1 MKTKTGAWSV
11 GLGPQA
17 LVLCVSVEIISLYKA
32 PTVRLT
38 HIKLA
43 GFKSFVDPTH
53 IPVPGQLVGV
63 VGPNGC
69 GKSNVI
75 DAIRWVLGESSA
87 KQLRGENMQD
97 VIFNGS
103 GDRKP
108 VGRASVELIFDN
120 SLGKAA
126 GAWSAYTEIS
136 VKRVLERDGESSY
149 FLNNL
154 HVRRRDVADIFL
166 GTGLGGRGYA
176 IIEQGMISR
185 IIEAKPEDLR
195 SFLEEAAGVSKYRER
210 RRETELRLEDTRE
223 NLLRVDDIRQ
233 ELGNRLEH
241 LESQAEKAGKYR
253 GYETSLKRTQ
263 QLLWTLRKRDAQ
275 AQREKISRDVEAMG
289 IELEAET
296 ARLRDAE
303 KRVEDLRTK
312 HYGAS
317 DAVHAAQGTLYEVNA
332 EVARVEQQVQY
343 LRDSRYRAEQ
353 QLNALRAQEAEQ
365 RDRQQ
370 GLEVARG
377 DNTRALAEAAEQLAA
392 FEEALRE
399 AREALPV
406 ADDNHRAAQALL
418 AQAQDVL
425 TQAEQQ
431 LRLEDTRQG
440 HTDKLLQQLAS
451 RRARLEEERDALEIP
466 NLSKLVRL
474 ESEIRELD
482 HQLAGQR
489 DAFEQCEAALPQL
502 EQSLQAAEET
512 AEQTQHRV
520 HQLDARL
527 TALQSLQEQVSR
539 SGELDPWLD
548 RNDLRRNAHLWQG
561 IRIREGW
568 ENALEAVLR
577 ERLNSIGLIDLGQVH
592 GWLSEPPPGK
602 LSFHRVTASR
612 VIDEPAPFGLE
623 RLTDYVTCTDAR
635 LAGVLD
641 DWLARVYVLPNPAQ
655 GMEIAGKLPSGAM
668 LVSAQGHVFTPTSVS
683 FHAAD
688 SEVHGILSRQ
698 REIEALF
705 AERTASDS
713 RLGELNR
720 VASSQ
725 KIQFDE
731 RRAAAERMRRQVS
744 DRQEIQH
751 QLKLDHV
758 RLSQLAERMKAR
770 GEQIVRELAE
780 IDAES
785 ARESAQ
791 QEEGGRQMEAL
802 RAGMLAMHA
811 GVEAARK
818 AHAEAE
824 SALQI
829 SRTLAQQAEREHQGA
844 LYKKQI
850 IDNKIIEIDYS
861 LQVLSQTLA
870 RMHVDAQTLTHEVS
884 RTDETGL
891 QEQLQQQLTLRS
903 ERERALKQAREELEG
918 AEQTLRATEQERLVS
933 EHKLAPAR
941 ERINELRLREQEAR
955 LAEESFASQLAEA
968 QANEEELLPLLEEG
982 MRASKLQGE
991 INRLTED
998 MAALGAVNLAAL
1010 DELSIARERKTY
1022 LDSQSQDLTEAVE
1035 TLETA
1040 IRRIDRET
1048 RERLQETFDS
1058 VNKHFGQMFPA
1069 LFGGGEAKLLMT
1081 GEEILDAGV
1090 QVIAR
1095 PPGKRNASIHLL
1107 SGGEKALTALSLVF
1121 SMFQLNP
1128 APFCLL
1134 DEVDAPLDDS
1144 NTERFCALVKKMSA
1158 NTQFMFITHNKI
1170 TMEMASQLI
1179 GVTMQEQGVSRVV
1192 AVDVDEALRMREEA
1206 AA

>member
-1 MKTKTGAWSV
+1 
-11 GLGPQA
+11 L
-17 LVLCVSVEIISLYKA
+17 
-32 PTVRLT
+32 RLT

-126 GAWSAYTEIS
+126 GAWSAYAEIS

-233 ELGNRLEH
+233 ELGKQLEH

-253 GYETSLKRTQ
+253 GLEAGLKRTQ
-263 QLLWTLRKRDAQ
+263 HLLWMLRRRDAQ
-275 AQREKISRDVEAMG
+275 AQRAKISRDAEALG

-303 KRVEDLRTK
+303 KRVEALRTR
-312 HYGAS
+312 HFAAS
-317 DAVHAAQGTLYEVNA
+317 DNVHAAQGTLYEVNA
-332 EVARVEQQVQY
+332 EIARVEQQVQF
-343 LRDSRYRAEQ
+343 LRDSRNRAEQ
-353 QLNALRAQEAEQ
+353 QLNSLRAQEAEQ

-370 GLEVARG
+370 SLEAARES
-377 DNTRALAEAAEQLAA
+377 NTRALAEAAEQLAV
-392 FEEALRE
+392 FEQTLRE

-406 ADDNHRAAQALL
+406 AEDNHRAAQALL
-418 AQAQDVL
+418 AQAQGVL

-431 LRLEDTRQG
+431 LRLEDTRKG
-440 HTDKLLQQLAS
+440 HTEKLLLQLAARS
-451 RRARLEEERDALEIP
+451 ARLEEERDSLEIP
-466 NLSKLVRL
+466 NLSELVRL
-474 ESEIRELD
+474 ESEIRDLE

-489 DAFEQCEAALPQL
+489 DALEQCEAALPDL
-502 EQSLQAAEET
+502 EQALQTAEEA
-512 AEQTQHRV
+512 AEQTQQRV

-527 TALQSLQEQVSR
+527 TALQSLQAQVSR

-568 ENALEAVLR
+568 EDALEAVLR
-577 ERLNSIGLIDLGQVH
+577 ERLNSIGLADLGQAH

-602 LSFHRVTASR
+602 VSFHRVIAGSTL
-612 VIDEPAPFGLE
+612 DEPAPAGLE

-635 LAGVLD
+635 LAGVLG
-641 DWLARVYVLPNPAQ
+641 DWLARVYVLADPAR
-655 GMEIAGKLPSGAM
+655 GIEVAEKLPAGAM
-668 LVSAQGHVFTPTSVS
+668 LVSAQGHMFTPTSVS

-705 AERTASDS
+705 AEHTTFDA
-713 RLGELNR
+713 ELR
-720 VASSQ
+720 GQIRIVVAR
-725 KIQFDE
+725 KIEFEE
-731 RRAAAERMRRQVS
+731 RRAEAEHLRRQVS
-744 DRQEIQH
+744 DLQETQH

-758 RLSQLAERMKAR
+758 RLSQLAERLKSR

-780 IDAES
+780 IEAES
-785 ARESAQ
+785 ARECAQ
-791 QEEGGRQMEAL
+791 QEQAGRQMEVL
-802 RAGMLAMHA
+802 RAGMVSMNT
-811 GVEAARK
+811 GVEDARQ
-818 AHAEAE
+818 AHVDAET
-824 SALQI
+824 ALQA
-829 SRTLAQQAEREHQGA
+829 SRSLALQAERQHQEG
-844 LYKKQI
+844 LYQQKTIK
-850 IDNKIIEIDYS
+850 NKIADIDSS
-861 LQVLSQTLA
+861 LQVLSQTLSRLQGEMQA
-870 RMHVDAQTLTHEVS
+870 LMQEVS
-884 RTDETGL
+884 RTDETQL
-891 QEQLQQQLTLRS
+891 QEQLQQQLALRG
-903 ERERALKQAREELEG
+903 EREQTLKRARAELEG
-918 AEQTLRATEQERLVS
+918 AEQTLRETEQERLAT
-933 EHKLAPAR
+933 EQKLAPAR
-941 ERINELRLREQEAR
+941 ERISDLRLKEQEAR
-955 LAEESFASQLAEA
+955 LTEESFASQLAEA
-968 QANEEELLPLLEEG
+968 QANEDELLPLLDEG
-982 MRASKLQGE
+982 VRASKLQAE
-991 INRLTED
+991 INRLNED
-998 MAALGAVNLAAL
+998 IAGLGAVNLAAL
-1010 DELSIARERKTY
+1010 DELSTARERKTY
-1022 LDSQSQDLTEAVE
+1022 LDSQSQDLTEAVA

-1048 RERLQETFDS
+1048 RERLQETFDT
-1058 VNKHFGQMFPA
+1058 VNKHFGEMFPV
-1069 LFGGGEAKLLMT
+1069 LFGGGEARLLMT

-1144 NTERFCALVKKMSA
+1144 NTERFCGLVKKMSA

-1170 TMEMASQLI
+1170 TMEMANQLI

-1192 AVDVDEALRMREEA
+1192 AVDVDEALRMREVA